1 MEQVSFVSLQQCHG
15 YSSRRSCII
24 IHLFVYLCK
33 FKTGDSFVLISAA
46 IVGASGYS
54 GVELIR
60 ILSAHPD
67 VEIKIAMAGKSAGEM
82 VESLYPDLAKRVHHV
97 LEPVDPARF
106 KGMDV
111 AFLALPSGESMGL
124 APGIV
129 QEAGCVIDLSGDFR
143 LKNLDLY
150 REFYG
155 REQTAPD
162 LLKEAVYG
170 LPELNRE
177 LIASARFVSNPGCY
191 PTGALLALLPAL
203 QHRVIDPGTIVIN
216 SLSGT
221 SGAGRSSNVALSFT
235 EVNENVRAYRVG
247 THQHIPEIE
256 SVLSA
261 ASGQDVRVTFTP
273 HLIPISR
280 GIFTTIT
287 AERAGTGSR
296 NELLETYRAY
306 YRDAPY
312 VRVVEGIP
320 EIKNVTQTNFCDV
333 GLTVEERTG
342 RVLLFSTL
350 DNMVKGAAGQ
360 AVQNMNIMFGLPQ
373 ECALR

>member
-1 MEQVSFVSLQQCHG
+1 M
-15 YSSRRSCII
+15 
-24 IHLFVYLCK
+24 
-33 FKTGDSFVLISAA
+33 ISTA

-67 VEIKIAMAGKSAGEM
+67 VEIRLAMAGKSAGETL
-82 VESLYPDLAKRVHHV
+82 ESLYPDLAGRIHMV
-97 LEPVDPARF
+97 LEPVDPDRF
-106 KGMDV
+106 KGVDV
-111 AFLALPSGESMGL
+111 AFLALPSGESMAL
-124 APGIV
+124 APRILKN
-129 QEAGCVIDLSGDFR
+129 AARVIDLSGDFR
-143 LKNLDLY
+143 LKYVDLY

-177 LIASARFVSNPGCY
+177 LITTARFVSNPGCY

-203 QHRVIDPGTIVIN
+203 HHRLVDPGSIVIN
-216 SLSGT
+216 SLSGV
-221 SGAGRSSNVALSFT
+221 SGAGRSSSVALSFT
-235 EVNENVRAYRVG
+235 EVNENARAYRVG

-256 SVLSA
+256 SVLA
-261 ASGQDVRVTFTP
+261 GVAGHDLRLTFTP

-287 AERAGTGSR
+287 AQLEGSGSR
-296 NELLETYRAY
+296 ADLYEIYGTY
-306 YRDAPY
+306 YRDAPF
-312 VRVVEGIP
+312 VRLVDGVP
-320 EIKNVTQTNFCDV
+320 EIKNTTRTNFCDI

-342 RVLLFSTL
+342 RLLLFSAL

-360 AVQNMNIMFGLPQ
+360 AVQNMNIMSGFPEGRSLG
-373 ECALR
+373 